1 MHLRWLIFYL
11 ASVGS
16 ASAAGNCSYK
26 ALIEHLGLGNNDDIQ
41 MTSLRPVFKWKTPT
55 FVYTDLF
62 VTSITEVDEKAQI
75 LSTQVT
81 IVHGW
86 FSEFTKWDPDDFCG
100 IKFCPIKKDMVWT
113 RKVAETGFHIEVFK
127 AIVHPKMK
135 HGVSSGRPRRSS
147 SHPLNAPIHI
157 KTEFAT
163 KENQYVQLLNQGAI
177 VTSNTFA
184 VTTACKMN
192 LHQFPFDV
200 QSCTFSF
207 QSPIHSIEE
216 LIISPFSGA
225 SFLTLSSKQ
234 AFQTQGEW
242 EFLSIN
248 MSKANASTLGVL
260 QDQLIYK
267 ITMKRRPLLYVI
279 NFLMP
284 VFYFLI
290 LDLASFFIDSSGGEK
305 LGFKITLLL
314 AISVLLLLLQDMLPS
329 TSSDI
334 PLIGVYCVVIFT
346 LIGIS
351 VLETILVNFLMAKG
365 NQTAAVRP
373 TESSSALSDAVKD
386 TKGPPDSV
394 TDRHE
399 EQLYVLDVLKQILV
413 EFQAA
418 ATHQNQQERKSLSWT
433 RVATIIDVIFYFLY
447 VTTVI
452 VFLITLFKAWF
463 LRVPG
468 SQSGAVSP
476 APPEHFPGS
485 LKSRSGYS
493 IPV

>member
-1 MHLRWLIFYL
+1 MYLRWLIFYL

-62 VTSITEVDEKAQI
+62 VTSITEVDEKAQS
-75 LSTQVT
+75 LSTQIT

-113 RKVAETGFHIEVFK
+113 PDIIITE
-127 AIVHPKMK
+127 
-135 HGVSSGRPRRSS
+135 S
-147 SHPLNAPIHI
+147 I

-163 KENQYVQLLNQGAI
+163 KDNQYVQLLNHGAI

-192 LHQFPFDV
+192 LHQFPFDI
-200 QSCTFSF
+200 QSCTLTF

-225 SFLTLSSKQ
+225 SFLTLSSKK

-248 MSKANASTLGVL
+248 MSKANVSTLGVL

-399 EQLYVLDVLKQILV
+399 EQLYALDVLKQILM

-463 LRVPG
+463 LR
-468 SQSGAVSP
+468 
-476 APPEHFPGS
+476 
-485 LKSRSGYS
+485 
-493 IPV
+493 

>member
-1 MHLRWLIFYL
+1 MFTNRTRWQSLKRATL
-11 ASVGS
+11 ESLTPACVSAGP

-26 ALIEHLGLGNNDDIQ
+26 ALIEHLGLANDDIQ
-41 MTSLRPVFKWKTPT
+41 MTYLRPVVNWRTPT
-55 FVYTDLF
+55 SVYTDLY
-62 VTSITEVDEKAQI
+62 VTSITEVDEKAQS

-81 IVHGW
+81 IAHGW
-86 FSEFTKWDPDDFCG
+86 YSDFTKWNPDDFCG
-100 IKFCPIKKDMVWT
+100 IKVCPIKKDMVWT
-113 RKVAETGFHIEVFK
+113 PD
-127 AIVHPKMK
+127 IVITE
-135 HGVSSGRPRRSS
+135 S
-147 SHPLNAPIHI
+147 I

-163 KENQYVQLLNQGAI
+163 KENQYVQLQNQGVI

-192 LHQFPFDV
+192 LHKFPFDV
-200 QSCTFSF
+200 QSCSF
-207 QSPIHSIEE
+207 TLQSPIHSSEE
-216 LIISPFSGA
+216 LIIRPFSGA

-248 MSKANASTLGVL
+248 MSKANVSTLGEL
-260 QDQLIYK
+260 QDLLIYK

-290 LDLASFFIDSSGGEK
+290 LDLASYFIDSSGGEK

-329 TSSDI
+329 TASDV
-334 PLIGVYCVVIFT
+334 PLIGVYCVVIFS

-365 NQTAAVRP
+365 NRTGPGRT
-373 TESSSALSDAVKD
+373 TESLSALSDAVKD
-386 TKGPPDSV
+386 TKGTPDLV

-399 EQLYVLDVLKQILV
+399 EQLPALDVLKQILV

-418 ATHQNQQERKSLSWT
+418 ATHQNQQERKCLSWT
-433 RVATIIDVIFYFLY
+433 RVATIIDVTFYFLY

-452 VFLITLFKAWF
+452 VFLITLFRSWF
-463 LRVPG
+463 LVADVP
-468 SQSGAVSP
+468 
-476 APPEHFPGS
+476 
-485 LKSRSGYS
+485 
-493 IPV
+493 